1 MASEPGESI
10 PILTEVILS
19 ASPTLPPLVERETL
33 VAELQTALAARTYA
47 LTEEVLRAAFAELE
61 ASLFERITAQ
71 LRRELPEIIDAT
83 LRERL
88 GEEHS

>member
-1 MASEPGESI
+1 MAPEPGESI
-10 PILTEVILS
+10 PILTDAILS
-19 ASPTLPPLVERETL
+19 AGPTLPPLVERDAL

-47 LTEEVLRAAFAELE
+47 LTEEVLRTALAEME
-61 ASLFERITAQ
+61 ASLFERITSQ

-88 GEEHS
+88 GEEQS

>member
-1 MASEPGESI
+1 MAHEPGESI

-19 ASPTLPPLVERETL
+19 TGPTLPPLGERETL
-33 VAELQTALAARTYA
+33 VAELQTALAARTYT

-61 ASLFERITAQ
+61 ATLFERITAQ

-88 GEEHS
+88 GEERS

>member
-1 MASEPGESI
+1 MASEPGEGI

-19 ASPTLPPLVERETL
+19 AAPTLPPLIEHETL

-47 LTEEVLRAAFAELE
+47 LTEEVLRAAFAEIE
-61 ASLFERITAQ
+61 ATLFERITAQ
-71 LRRELPEIIDAT
+71 LRRELPELIDAT

-88 GEEHS
+88 GEDRS